1 MLIGVVVFFGNYLRN
16 LDYSGLRDLRFSPV
30 PLLASAACA
39 LGFRYWGILVWR
51 GILKDLG
58 SHQLP
63 SFSVLALIYAKSWMA
78 RYIPGAVA
86 WIAGRVVL
94 AMDLGISKSRLAVA
108 SLVEAAV
115 QVIAIAATSII
126 LLSFDNRISEVI
138 SNEVRVIVLIVVS
151 SLLLILIPAVFN
163 RLIRSAYYLFRRQE
177 AYEQLSTNGRAIIR
191 SFAMYVAGS
200 FISGLSYYFLAV
212 AIWEETAVG
221 DIIFIV
227 GAVNLAAVIGM
238 ATPFVPAGL
247 GVRDASL
254 LILLAV
260 IFPGEIALAITILSR
275 LWTAI
280 NDVAFLTLTNLVQKF
295 E

>member
-1 MLIGVVVFFGNYLRN
+1 
-16 LDYSGLRDLRFSPV
+16 
-30 PLLASAACA
+30 
-39 LGFRYWGILVWR
+39 
-51 GILKDLG
+51 
-58 SHQLP
+58 
-63 SFSVLALIYAKSWMA
+63 
-78 RYIPGAVA
+78 
-86 WIAGRVVL
+86 
-94 AMDLGISKSRLAVA
+94 
-108 SLVEAAV
+108 
-115 QVIAIAATSII
+115 
-126 LLSFDNRISEVI
+126 
-138 SNEVRVIVLIVVS
+138 
-151 SLLLILIPAVFN
+151 
-163 RLIRSAYYLFRRQE
+163 
-177 AYEQLSTNGRAIIR
+177 
-191 SFAMYVAGS
+191 MYVAGS
-200 FISGLSYYFLAV
+200 LISGLSYYFLAV
-212 AIWEETAVG
+212 AIWEETSVG